1 MIGWVEGDQDMSLA
15 TKLQKLRTAKRQSL
29 QDVADAIGASKA
41 HVWELEKGTAKNPS
55 IELVRKLAD
64 HFGVS
69 IASLVGEVPDEG
81 SDEEQ
86 LLVMYRDLKSLD
98 AKERE
103 LIEDIIKGMQKR
115 RTGG

>member
-1 MIGWVEGDQDMSLA
+1 MSFA

-69 IASLVGEVPDEG
+69 IASLVGEAPDDAT
-81 SDEEQ
+81 DEEQ
-86 LLVMYRDLKSLD
+86 LMVMYRDLKSLNEAD
-98 AKERE
+98 R
-103 LIEDIIKGMQKR
+103 LVLEDIMKGMQKR
-115 RTGG
+115 RSGA

>member
-1 MIGWVEGDQDMSLA
+1 MSLA

-29 QDVADAIGASKA
+29 QDVADAVGASKA

-69 IASLVGEVPDEG
+69 IASLVGEAPDEAT
-81 SDEEQ
+81 DEEQ
-86 LLVMYRDLKSLD
+86 LLVMYRDLKSLGT
-98 AKERE
+98 KERE
-103 LIEDIIKGMQKR
+103 LIEEVIKGLHKR
-115 RTGG
+115 RTGERDGD

>member
-1 MIGWVEGDQDMSLA
+1 MSFA
-15 TKLQKLRTAKRQSL
+15 TKLQNLRTSKRQSL

-69 IASLVGEVPDEG
+69 IASLVGEAPDDTTD
-81 SDEEQ
+81 DEH
-86 LLVMYRDLKSLD
+86 LMVMYRDLKSLNEAD
-98 AKERE
+98 R
-103 LIEDIIKGMQKR
+103 LVLEDIMKGMQKR
-115 RTGG
+115 RAGG

>member
-1 MIGWVEGDQDMSLA
+1 MSFA

-69 IASLVGEVPDEG
+69 IASLVGEAPDDAT
-81 SDEEQ
+81 DEEQ
-86 LLVMYRDLKSLD
+86 LMVMYRDLKSLNEAD
-98 AKERE
+98 R
-103 LIEDIIKGMQKR
+103 LVLEDIMKGMQKR
-115 RTGG
+115 RSGG

>member
-1 MIGWVEGDQDMSLA
+1 MSLA
-15 TKLQKLRTAKRQSL
+15 MKLQKLRTAKRQSL

-69 IASLVGEVPDEG
+69 IASLVGEAPDES

-98 AKERE
+98 TKERE
-103 LIEDIIKGMQKR
+103 MIEDIIKGMQKR